1 MIKRHWSGILQWKLS
16 SINNGILEGLNS
28 VIQAALLKLGDI
40 VMALGLK
47 IKELRLNKKKSLQ
60 EVANAIKISKTHIWE
75 IERGTAKNPSLNLL
89 ESLSSYFG
97 ETIDSLINDDN
108 KIDKNKSFAR
118 KIKGMNLSDADYEK
132 LEFAAEMLK
141 SRQSD

>member
-1 MIKRHWSGILQWKLS
+1 
-16 SINNGILEGLNS
+16 
-28 VIQAALLKLGDI
+28 
-40 VMALGLK
+40 MALGLK

>member
-1 MIKRHWSGILQWKLS
+1 MS
-16 SINNGILEGLNS
+16 
-28 VIQAALLKLGDI
+28 
-40 VMALGLK
+40 
-47 IKELRLNKKKSLQ
+47 RLNLYNQLEISNIIKIRRHSYGVRVENKRTKVKEKKSLQ